1 MESVELLR
9 TLSEA
14 FGPSGFED
22 DVRDVLHGMV
32 SPLVDEVRAD
42 VLGNLIATRRGIG
55 PLTLML
61 DAHTDEIGFMISH
74 IEESG
79 FLRFTQT
86 SGWDQRI
93 VPANVLTIRT
103 AAGGTVKGMIGT
115 APPHITPPAE
125 REKPFRLDDLFVDI
139 GATSADDVASMGV
152 HVGAPAVIAYP
163 FEHLRDD
170 VIMGKALDDRAGC
183 AIIVKTLEALRGET
197 LDVTVVAAFTVQE
210 EVGLRGA
217 GTAAFQIEPDIALA
231 LETTIAA
238 DTPGIS
244 GAKQISRQGRGP
256 VISVM
261 DGSLIVPRRF
271 VQALTSTADDESIP
285 WQYKTPPAGGTDAG
299 AIHRSRSGVLSGVV
313 SLPGRYIHSPYAM
326 LRLSDFEHAVRLV
339 TAFVR
344 RCPQIVGM

>member
-1 MESVELLR
+1 MDSVELLR
-9 TLSEA
+9 TLSNA

-22 DVRDVLHGMV
+22 DVRDILSEMV
-32 SPLVDEVRAD
+32 EPLVDDVRTD
-42 VLGNLIATRRGIG
+42 VLGNLIATKRGRG
-55 PLTLML
+55 ERTLML
-61 DAHTDEIGFMISH
+61 DAHMDEIGFMISH
-74 IEESG
+74 VEDGG

-93 VPANVLTIRT
+93 VPANALTIQT
-103 AAGGTVKGMIGT
+103 TDGGTVKGMIGT

-125 REKPFRLDDLFVDI
+125 REKVFKLDDLFVDI
-139 GATSADDVASMGV
+139 GATSAAEVAEMGV
-152 HVGAPAVIAYP
+152 RAGSPAVIAYP
-163 FEHLRDD
+163 FERIRDG

-183 AIIVKTLEALRGET
+183 AIIVKTLEALQGTET
-197 LDVTVVAAFTVQE
+197 DATVVAAFTVQE

-244 GAKQISRQGRGP
+244 GAKQITRQGKGP

-261 DGSLIVPRRF
+261 DAGFIVPRR
-271 VQALTSTADDESIP
+271 VVDALTSTADAEGIP

-299 AIHRSRSGVLSGVV
+299 AIHRSRGGVLAGVV
-313 SLPGRYIHSPYAM
+313 SLPGRYIHSPYSL
-326 LRLSDFEHAVRLV
+326 LRLSDFEYAVALV
-339 TAFVR
+339 TAFTR
-344 RCPQIVGM
+344 RCPGVVGL